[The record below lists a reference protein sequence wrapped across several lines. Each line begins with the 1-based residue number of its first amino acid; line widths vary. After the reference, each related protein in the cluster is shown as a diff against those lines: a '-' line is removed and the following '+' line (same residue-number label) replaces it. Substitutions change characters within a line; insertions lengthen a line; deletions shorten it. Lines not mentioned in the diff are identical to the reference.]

1 MKIKIKSFNGDLPDY
16 LTVAKVY
23 KVIKPET
30 NEDVGTIIS
39 DDGYEI
45 TLIMEGTSHLN
56 GGSWEV
62 VDEQ

>member
-1 MKIKIKSFNGDLPDY
+1 MNIKIKSFNGDLPDY
-16 LTVAKVY
+16 LTVGKVY
-23 KVIKPET
+23 EVIKPET

-62 VDEQ
+62 VDE

>member
-1 MKIKIKSFNGDLPDY
+1 MKVKIKTYNGKLPSY
-16 LTVAKVY
+16 LTVGKVY
-23 KVIKPET
+23 EVIT
-30 NEDVGTIIS
+30 NEGVGTIIS

-62 VDEQ
+62 VNE

>member
-16 LTVAKVY
+16 LTVGKVY
-23 KVIKPET
+23 EVIKPET